1 MVTRKT
7 STRALQ
13 QNTVRETR
21 NEKNV
26 YKSITAKNGKRNTHA
41 KSQKLVFNSI
51 KDNPHLKL
59 ARICAVI

>member
-13 QNTVRETR
+13 QNTVRETH

-51 KDNPHLKL
+51 KDNLHLKS
-59 ARICAVI
+59 ARMCAVI